1 MDNKSKIIETA
12 RQKHKCM
19 IEDDTKIVSDATDE
33 ENLDPNVMRK
43 DFSTEVQEKKKVLSA
58 DNNVSQKTSARSI
71 NIETPSISKDNSI
84 YGLDT
89 SGEKSPSSICKAYSP
104 SELRQ
109 MSPVTSHITALTS
122 SPSTPRSSRQSGS
135 VLGVSGA
142 TYDKKA
148 FKEKISRDRDSSFTR
163 YVSNQEISSK
173 LDMLITNVCRLNRFL
188 LPHEKKI
195 VRPAHF
201 PALPLTTKEEL
212 KKF

>member
-1 MDNKSKIIETA
+1 MYD
-12 RQKHKCM
+12 RRRL
-19 IEDDTKIVSDATDE
+19 SDATDE